1 MTINITSESVISEIR
16 QKSHFETQNIQDAAV
31 REHTR
36 AGLEKEDEVGRCI
49 VVADAQLRALLTR
62 YLVTTPNDTVS
73 AGIAVPV
80 TFIYVLALSERRDA
94 NKSAQLPQLMRD
106 YLVSAALSKYYATV
120 SATDLASKRGNEAAA
135 MGVEI
140 IRIVNTKL
148 PPIL

>member
-1 MTINITSESVISEIR
+1 MTINITSASVISEIR
-16 QKSHFETQNIQDAAV
+16 QKSHFETQYIQDAAA

-36 AGLEKEDEVGRCI
+36 AGLEKEDELGRCL

-62 YLVTTPNDTVS
+62 YLVTTPSDVIS

-80 TFIYVLALSERRDA
+80 TLIYVLALSERRDA
-94 NKSAQLPQLMRD
+94 NKAAQLPQLMRD
-106 YLVSAALSKYYATV
+106 YLVSASLAKYYATV

-135 MGVEI
+135 TGVEL
-140 IRIVNTKL
+140 IRLLNTKL